1 MLEMHI
7 RIYEIIIKI
16 MMKKVLVVAVAMLLT
31 MGAMAQN
38 SFKGT
43 VKYKLESVG
52 ETAFQI
58 PDEQSVVEVKV
69 FDDQAMMGQTIQ
81 SGKTITSCIDYGM
94 YIQYLLS
101 QDIELETYTGD
112 GKVMTKRTVEQAMID
127 SLTIPSTTGAYFEY
141 VDGETKEIAGWE
153 AKKALLHVFNDEGKD
168 NPIEFWYTPE
178 IGPTPNFLFNG
189 IAGMPLQFTMPIGEG
204 REMSY
209 TAIEVKKGKVKAVD
223 LLLPAGYK
231 EVSDEEHALI
241 ARELKDALELLGE

>member
-1 MLEMHI
+1 
-7 RIYEIIIKI
+7 
-16 MMKKVLVVAVAMLLT
+16 MMKKVLVAAVAMLLT
-31 MGAMAQN
+31 VGAMAQN
-38 SFKGT
+38 EFKGI

-58 PDEQSVVEVKV
+58 PEGQSVVEVKV
-69 FDDQAMMGQTIQ
+69 FEDQAMMGQTIQ

-112 GKVMTKRTVEQAMID
+112 GKVMTKQTIDQNTID
-127 SLTIPSTTGAYFEY
+127 SLTVPTTKSGSGYFEY
-141 VDGETKEIAGWE
+141 VAGETQEIAGW
-153 AKKALLHVFNDEGKD
+153 KANKAILHVYDDEGKD

-189 IAGMPLQFTMPIGEG
+189 IAGMPLKFTMPLGEG

-209 TAIEVKKGKVKAVD
+209 TAIEIKKGKVKAVD

-231 EVSDEEHALI
+231 EVTSEEHALI
-241 ARELKDALELLGE
+241 ARELREALELLQD